1 MTAKLTDPQLRVLL
15 AAATGDLYR
24 SQSLGTLYRSFLRGA
39 RGRDVTAIVERL
51 TDREPPLL
59 ELGERDGFTIPWLL
73 TDAGRTALDTV
84 DNT

>member
-1 MTAKLTDPQLRVLL
+1 MTAKLTDPQLRVLR

-24 SQSLGTLYRSFLRGA
+24 SHTSGTLYRSFVRTA
-39 RGRDVTAIVERL
+39 QGRDVTTIVQRL

-73 TDAGRTALDTV
+73 TDAGRTALNTI